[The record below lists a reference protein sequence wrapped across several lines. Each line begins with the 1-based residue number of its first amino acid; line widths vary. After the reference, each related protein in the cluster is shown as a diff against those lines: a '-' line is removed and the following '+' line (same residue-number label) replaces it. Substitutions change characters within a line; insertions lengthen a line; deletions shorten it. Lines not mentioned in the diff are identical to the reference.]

1 MFFMGR
7 KMKIGIASYED
18 FKQHT
23 ISIAK
28 GEIKPKS
35 DEPTIWF
42 QSIESMAQ
50 VLSSKNQELLKTI
63 RDNDP
68 KSLTELADISGRKI
82 SNLSRTLK
90 TMEKYGIVELKKD
103 GDRIIRPRVCAFEF
117 SAVFEI

>member
-1 MFFMGR
+1 MVIMAR
-7 KMKIGIASYED
+7 KMRIGIASYKD

-23 ISIAK
+23 ISVAR

-68 KSLTELADISGRKI
+68 QSLTELADISGRKL

-90 TMEKYGIVELKKD
+90 TMEKYGIIELKKD
-103 GDRIIRPRVCAFEF
+103 RNHIIKPRVCASTF
-117 SAVFEI
+117 SAVFGI

>member
-1 MFFMGR
+1 MAR
-7 KMKIGIASYED
+7 KMRIGIASYED

-23 ISIAK
+23 LSIAK
-28 GEIKPKS
+28 GEIKRKN

-42 QSIESMAQ
+42 ESIESMAQ

-63 RDNDP
+63 REKEP
-68 KSLTELADISGRKI
+68 HSLTELADISGRKL

-103 GDRIIRPRVCAFEF
+103 NDRVIKPRVRASEF
-117 SAVFEI
+117 SAVFGI